1 MNFKNDNLS
10 KIADE
15 LRKDVMKMVHNAG
28 DGHPGPALSI
38 TEIIVSLYFNIMN
51 INPKFPLCEERDR
64 LILSKGHACPV
75 LYAALARKGY
85 FDLDNLKSLRKY
97 GSILQGHPDMKTT
110 PGIDFTSGSLGNGI
124 SIGLGM
130 AVAAKLTGY
139 NNYIYVITG
148 DGELQEGII
157 WESAMAATKFKADN
171 LIVFVDFNNLQSGG
185 TVDEISALNPL
196 LPKWESFGWHCQE
209 VDGHDTA
216 LIIDAASKAKTVNDK
231 PSVIICHTIKGKGIS
246 YMEGDN
252 SWHKRVPSDLELKKA
267 IELLGGEDK

>member
-1 MNFKNDNLS
+1 MTIKGDNLS

-28 DGHPGPALSI
+28 DGHPGPSLSI
-38 TEIIVSLYFNIMN
+38 VEIIVALYFNIMN
-51 INPKFPLCEERDR
+51 INPQFALWEERDR

-75 LYAALARKGY
+75 LYSALARKGY
-85 FDLDNLKSLRKY
+85 FDLEKLHSLRKY
-97 GSILQGHPDMKTT
+97 GSILQGHPDMKVT

-130 AVAAKLTGY
+130 AVAAKLKGH
-139 NNYIYVITG
+139 NNYVYVITG

-157 WESAMAATKFKADN
+157 WEAAMAATKFQADN
-171 LIVFVDFNNLQSGG
+171 LIVFVDFNKLQSGG
-185 TVDEISALNPL
+185 TVEEISALNPL
-196 LPKWESFGWHCQE
+196 LPKWKSFGWHCQE

-216 LIIDAASKAKTVNDK
+216 LLIDAVSRAKTVKDQ

-246 YMEGDN
+246 FMEGDN